1 LTILAAADK
10 NGVSKRG
17 SKPRQ
22 PRRQTMANLR
32 ITKTTPWTAADGSKH
47 KQVEIMLCKI
57 EKEDADWVEYSV
69 TEVESINNA
78 PSFYAPTTGG
88 AVSKKFLND
97 YEGKVGMTLVSK
109 A

>member
-1 LTILAAADK
+1 MVSARGAASPANQGD
-10 NGVSKRG
+10 
-17 SKPRQ
+17 RQ
-22 PRRQTMANLR
+22 MANLR

-57 EKEDADWVEYSV
+57 EKEDAVWVEYSV

-78 PSFYAPTTGG
+78 PSFYDPTTGG
-88 AVSKKFLND
+88 AVLKKFLND
-97 YEGKVGMTLVSK
+97 YEGKAGMTLVSK

>member
-1 LTILAAADK
+1 
-10 NGVSKRG
+10 
-17 SKPRQ
+17 
-22 PRRQTMANLR
+22 MANLR

-88 AVSKKFLND
+88 AVSRLRRQGWHDAGLKSVIK
-97 YEGKVGMTLVSK
+97 YMATRPKHTQG